1 MSRMRVG
8 VIGAGSWSTAV
19 HLPALAADD
28 GVEIVIVSSRER
40 DTAEH
45 IGSLFSVAQTTTDW
59 REVTDAGLDA
69 IVVSSPPNA
78 HEEQV
83 VAALRSGAHTL
94 CEKPM
99 ALTSVGAQA
108 MLEESVA
115 AQRGLLVGFGWPFSA
130 LFART
135 KHLLDTHRIGSI
147 EHVEVR
153 LHANVRELLTGAAE
167 LDWQRGGIRSEQ
179 STYRDP
185 AVSGGGALTTTLSH
199 GLGMLSWLTGQSL
212 DRVFATPG
220 RNADPLDLHLAVAG
234 ELADGASVA
243 ISCASTSTRS
253 PGVGWQLALI
263 GSAGEMLLDFAERT
277 IRIDGEHAQVIRLS
291 AEEAANHPESPTRAL
306 IEVARGGEVPAGASG
321 RLGALVVATTE
332 AIAESM
338 RTRVPVVV
346 DRHGLPASGW

>member
-1 MSRMRVG
+1 MRVG

-19 HLPALAADD
+19 HLPALAAEED
-28 GVEIVIVSSRER
+28 VEIVVISSREPA
-40 DTAEH
+40 TAER
-45 IGSLFSVAQTTTDW
+45 IGSLFPVAQTTTDW
-59 REVTDAGLDA
+59 RDVIDAGLDA

-83 VAALRSGAHTL
+83 VAALGSGAHAL

-99 ALTSVGAQA
+99 ALTSAGAQA
-108 MLEESVA
+108 MLEASVA

-130 LFART
+130 LFAHA
-135 KHLLDTHRIGSI
+135 KQLLDADRIGSI
-147 EHVEVR
+147 EHVEMR
-153 LHANVRELLTGAAE
+153 LHANVRELLTGATE
-167 LDWQRGGIRSEQ
+167 LEWQRDGIRSEQ
-179 STYRDP
+179 ATYRDP

-212 DRVFATPG
+212 ERVFATAG
-220 RNADPLDLHLAVAG
+220 RNADPLDLHLALSG
-234 ELADGASVA
+234 ELADGATAS
-243 ISCASTSTRS
+243 ISCASTSSRS

-263 GSAGEMLLDFAERT
+263 GSSGELLLDFAEGSV
-277 IRIDGEHAQVIRLS
+277 RIDGAHPEVIRLS
-291 AEEAANHPESPTRAL
+291 AADAANRPESPTRAL
-306 IEVARGGEVPAGASG
+306 VEVTRGGVVPAGASG

-338 RTRVPVVV
+338 RARGPVVV